1 MSIYAFD
8 KYLKYFQVLAISKQ
22 CFSEN
27 LPTCLMTLLRHPNLY
42 KFRVKLADQE
52 YVCI

>member
-27 LPTCLMTLLRHPNLY
+27 SYLSDDIIYTS
-42 KFRVKLADQE
+42 
-52 YVCI
+52 